1 MPNVDEI
8 AKKIRE
14 ANLRDDTPPPED
26 EKSPFMGILRK
37 GLPSADLLD
46 KYIYKIRKGMVNNKG
61 TINNKGT
68 VNKNE
73 NR

>member
-1 MPNVDEI
+1 MPTVDEI
-8 AKKIRE
+8 AKLIRE
-14 ANLRDDTPPPED
+14 TNPKGDTPSPED
-26 EKSPFMGILRK
+26 EKPTFMGILRK

-46 KYIYKIRKGMVNNKG
+46 RYIYKIRKGMVDNKE
-61 TINNKGT
+61 TVNNKGT